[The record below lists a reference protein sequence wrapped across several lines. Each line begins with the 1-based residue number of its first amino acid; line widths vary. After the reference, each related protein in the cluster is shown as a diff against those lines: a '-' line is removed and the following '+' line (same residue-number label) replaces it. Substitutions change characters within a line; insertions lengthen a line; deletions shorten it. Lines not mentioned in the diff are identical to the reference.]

1 MTQGTGDV
9 PATAPGPAAPEPPAP
24 EPAAP
29 GRGPEGTEDHGPARR
44 FWSARR
50 VPAALTAAAVLAAV
64 VPLLYDVA
72 SVRADRPAA
81 QWRRK
86 LAGELATRPLDDGLV
101 VTVAVAAVLAGLW
114 LIVMAVTP
122 GLRGLLPMRRRHA
135 DVRGGIERRAAAD
148 VLSYRA
154 LEVSGVRAVRISVG
168 RRRVRAWAQAS
179 FRDLD
184 DVRADLEAVLAHGLR
199 DLGLARGLALSVQVR
214 RPDKR

>member
-1 MTQGTGDV
+1 
-9 PATAPGPAAPEPPAP
+9 
-24 EPAAP
+24 
-29 GRGPEGTEDHGPARR
+29 
-44 FWSARR
+44 
-50 VPAALTAAAVLAAV
+50 
-64 VPLLYDVA
+64 
-72 SVRADRPAA
+72 
-81 QWRRK
+81 K

-199 DLGLARGLALSVQVR
+199 DLGLGRGRAPSVQAR
-214 RPDKR
+214 RPAKRSPGQASGAHGTPD